1 MILSE
6 TEEMLVI
13 IFGAFMFMAIIGNT
27 IKDYRRMTREA
38 KKEIA
43 QREKDEAYVKQLK
56 EVIDLEA
63 EKLQKHIK
71 EKSEEKKN

>member
-13 IFGAFMFMAIIGNT
+13 IFGAFLFMAIIGNT
-27 IKDYRRMTREA
+27 IKDYRRMSREA
-38 KKEIA
+38 KKEVA

-56 EVIDLEA
+56 EVIDLKT
-63 EKLQKHIK
+63 EKLQKQIK
-71 EKSEEKKN
+71 EESKEKKN

>member
-27 IKDYRRMTREA
+27 IKDYRRMSREA
-38 KKEIA
+38 KKEVA

-56 EVIDLEA
+56 EVIDLKT
-63 EKLQKHIK
+63 EKLQKQIK
-71 EKSEEKKN
+71 EESKEKKN

>member
-13 IFGAFMFMAIIGNT
+13 IFGAFLFMAIIGNT

-38 KKEIA
+38 KKEVA

-56 EVIDLEA
+56 EVIDLKT
-63 EKLQKHIK
+63 EKLQKQIK
-71 EKSEEKKN
+71 EESKEKKN

>member
-38 KKEIA
+38 KKEVA
-43 QREKDEAYVKQLK
+43 QREKDEAYLKQLK
-56 EVIDLEA
+56 EVIDLKA
-63 EKLQKHIK
+63 EKLQKQIK

>member
-13 IFGAFMFMAIIGNT
+13 IFGAFMFMAIISNT

-38 KKEIA
+38 KKEVA
-43 QREKDEAYVKQLK
+43 QREKDEAYLKQLK
-56 EVIDLEA
+56 EVIDLKA
-63 EKLQKHIK
+63 EKLQKQIK

>member
-13 IFGAFMFMAIIGNT
+13 IFGAFMFMAIISNT

-38 KKEIA
+38 KKEVA

-56 EVIDLEA
+56 EVIDLRA
-63 EKLQKHIK
+63 EKLQKQIK

>member
-6 TEEMLVI
+6 TKEMLVI
-13 IFGAFMFMAIIGNT
+13 IFGAFLFMAIIGNT

-38 KKEIA
+38 KKEVA

-56 EVIDLEA
+56 EVIDLKT
-63 EKLQKHIK
+63 EKLQKQIK
-71 EKSEEKKN
+71 EERKEKKN

>member
-13 IFGAFMFMAIIGNT
+13 IFGAFLFMAIIGNT

-38 KKEIA
+38 KKEVA

-56 EVIDLEA
+56 EVIDLKT
-63 EKLQKHIK
+63 EKLQKQIK
-71 EKSEEKKN
+71 EERKEKKN